1 MLKGLPIASKNPVK
15 RTSGAFAVKER
26 ARCRKKLVVAA
37 CRPRDQAVKVLITS
51 RRMVSMMLG
60 AHAVHP
66 PPQPNRTPLCCIT
79 LGIYSSICRHLA
91 KYRLGGWSLP
101 GPRGPREEKERSWP
115 TIDREWEGW
124 EVVKWGEERVYV
136 VYPSMNRGCEI
147 TSVPPTVFVDLFD
160 IWSHATPFAWF
171 LVRRVLLSKLEV
183 YNFSQRLFIKNRNI
197 VSFVV
202 SQLSCFIIIIKEND
216 WKFLSI
222 SLINFLWYR
231 YEIIVDIK
239 FSDLIGIII

>member
-15 RTSGAFAVKER
+15 RTSGAFAVKEER

-202 SQLSCFIIIIKEND
+202 SQLSCFIIIINEEGE
-216 WKFLSI
+216 WLEISFHISYQF
-222 SLINFLWYR
+222 SLI
-231 YEIIVDIK
+231 
-239 FSDLIGIII
+239 

>member
-1 MLKGLPIASKNPVK
+1 MSVLKGLPIASKNPVK

-202 SQLSCFIIIIKEND
+202 SQLSCFIIIINEEGE
-216 WKFLSI
+216 WLEISFHISYQF
-222 SLINFLWYR
+222 SLI
-231 YEIIVDIK
+231 
-239 FSDLIGIII
+239 

>member
-1 MLKGLPIASKNPVK
+1 MSVLKGLPIASKNPVK
-15 RTSGAFAVKER
+15 RTSGAFAVKEER

-101 GPRGPREEKERSWP
+101 GPRGPWEEKERSWP

-136 VYPSMNRGCEI
+136 VYRWTVAARSHPCHPPYLWIYLTFGPTQPPLRGPGSKGVAVEA
-147 TSVPPTVFVDLFD
+147 
-160 IWSHATPFAWF
+160 WSLQFFA
-171 LVRRVLLSKLEV
+171 
-183 YNFSQRLFIKNRNI
+183 
-197 VSFVV
+197 
-202 SQLSCFIIIIKEND
+202 
-216 WKFLSI
+216 
-222 SLINFLWYR
+222 
-231 YEIIVDIK
+231 EIIYQESKYCIVRCITVK
-239 FSDLIGIII
+239 LFYNNY

>member
-202 SQLSCFIIIIKEND
+202 SQLSCFIIIINEEGE
-216 WKFLSI
+216 WLEISFHISYQF
-222 SLINFLWYR
+222 SLI
-231 YEIIVDIK
+231 
-239 FSDLIGIII
+239 

>member
-15 RTSGAFAVKER
+15 RTSGAFAVKEER

-101 GPRGPREEKERSWP
+101 GPRGPWEEKERSWP

-136 VYPSMNRGCEI
+136 VYRWTVAARSHPCHPPYLWIYLTFGPTQPPLHGSWFEGCCCRSLRSTIFREM
-147 TSVPPTVFVDLFD
+147 
-160 IWSHATPFAWF
+160 
-171 LVRRVLLSKLEV
+171 
-183 YNFSQRLFIKNRNI
+183 QRLFIKNRNI

-202 SQLSCFIIIIKEND
+202 SQLSCFIIIINEEGE
-216 WKFLSI
+216 WLEISFHISYQF
-222 SLINFLWYR
+222 SLI
-231 YEIIVDIK
+231 
-239 FSDLIGIII
+239 